1 MTEWGIVGVI
11 IVLITLVSAIAKPLL
26 TLNTSIVRLTARME
40 AFGENLQKLTA
51 DNTKSH
57 ERLWAHND
65 EQDKQLGDHE
75 LRISVLEHQDEK

>member
-11 IVLITLVSAIAKPLL
+11 LVLITLVSAIAKPLL
-26 TLNTSIVRLTARME
+26 TLNTSIVRLTSRME
-40 AFGENLQKLTA
+40 AFGDNLQKLTA